1 MSARPWPTAALFAV
15 ASLTLAPAVTAGA
28 TYSGRQTQLDV
39 AIPRLEASVAI
50 DGRLDE
56 PAWNDAA
63 RLTGFSQYAPSDG
76 RPAEDDTTVLVWYSP
91 TAIFFGIRAQAAPGT
106 VHATLADRDRIDA
119 DDNVQI
125 YLGTFGDGRQ
135 AFLFAVNPLGVQA
148 DGALVETGAQSGHGF
163 SGLSS
168 GREAPDLSQD
178 FVFESK
184 GRLTDSGYE
193 VEIGIPFKSLRYQA
207 RDPQDWNLH
216 IIRVVQS
223 TGHEDSWVPAR
234 RNAASFLAQAGR
246 LRGLTDLRRGLVLDV
261 SPVVTAKVDG
271 APAASGGWQYDAS
284 RPEFGGNV
292 RWGVTSNLTLNGT
305 VNPDFS
311 QVESDAGQFQ
321 FDPREA
327 LYFPEKRPFFLDGL
341 EQFTTPN
348 NLIYTRRIVAPI
360 AAAKLTGKIS
370 GTSVAY
376 LAAVDDAGTSASGRD
391 HPVFNVLRVQRD
403 VGNGSKAA
411 FVYTDRV
418 DGANSNR
425 VAAADARLT
434 FGGIYALN
442 LQAGLSRTVRPW
454 GTATAPLWQATLG
467 RSGRHY
473 GFRYALRGVADD
485 FRAEAGFISRPG
497 IAGLNFTNQVTA
509 YGAPG
514 SLMER
519 WTGDVV
525 LDGTWQYQDFVH
537 RRPSQDNKL
546 HFNSNF
552 TFRGGW
558 QAGQSV
564 LIETFGYDRAL
575 YADYALLKSG
585 PNGDEILPFVGK
597 SRLQNLDYVLSL
609 DTPRLRG
616 FSGSVFWIWG
626 KDENFYEWASA
637 DILFLQLSAAWRPTE
652 RLRVDASYQVQSYD
666 RRTDGST
673 VGRRAIPRV
682 KVEYQMT
689 RAIFVRMVSQYDAE
703 QQDDLRDDS
712 RTELPIVIRDPA
724 TGEYAR
730 ALGFSRNSLR
740 TDWLFSYQPT
750 PGTVIFAGYGN
761 TLADQNARDAAGR
774 RRTADGFFFKIS
786 YLFRM

>member
-1 MSARPWPTAALFAV
+1 MRPGLALLIAFLAAP
-15 ASLTLAPAVTAGA
+15 LAAAGA
-28 TYSGRQTQLDV
+28 TYDGLQSQIDV
-39 AIPRLEASVAI
+39 AIPRVEASVTI

-56 PAWNDAA
+56 PAWSEAA

-76 RPAEDDTTVLVWYSP
+76 RPAEDATTVLVWYSP
-91 TAIFFGIRAQAAPGT
+91 SAIYFGIRAQAAPGT
-106 VHATLADRDRIDA
+106 VRATLADRDRIDA

-135 AFLFAVNPLGVQA
+135 AFMFAVNPLGVQA
-148 DGALVETGAQSGHGF
+148 DGALVETGATGGHGF
-163 SGLSS
+163 SGLTS

-184 GRLTDSGYE
+184 GRLTDTGYE
-193 VEIGIPFKSLRYQA
+193 VEIRIPFKSLRYQS

-216 IIRVVQS
+216 VIRVVQS
-223 TGHEDSWVPAR
+223 TGHEDSWVPAQR
-234 RNAASFLAQAGR
+234 SAASFLAQAGK
-246 LRGLTDLRRGLVLDV
+246 LTGLTDLRPGLVLDL
-261 SPVVTAKVDG
+261 SPVVTARVDG
-271 APAASGGWQYDAS
+271 APAAAGGWQYDAG
-284 RPEFGGNV
+284 RPEVGGNV

-321 FDPREA
+321 FDPRQA

-348 NLIYTRRIVAPI
+348 NLIYTRRIVAPV

-370 GTSVAY
+370 GTSIAY
-376 LAAVDDAGTSASGRD
+376 LAAVDDATTSASGRD
-391 HPVFNVLRVQRD
+391 HPVFNVLRVQGD
-403 VGNGSKAA
+403 VGGGSKAA

-425 VAAADARLT
+425 VAATDARLT
-434 FGGIYALN
+434 FGRIYALN
-442 LQAGLSRTVRPW
+442 LQAGVSRTVRPDR
-454 GTATAPLWQATLG
+454 TTTAPIWQATLG
-467 RSGRHY
+467 RTGHHY
-473 GFRYALRGVADD
+473 GFRYSLRGVADA
-485 FRAEAGFISRPG
+485 FRADAGFISRPG
-497 IAGLNFTNQVTA
+497 VAGLNLTNQVTA

-514 SLMER
+514 AFMER

-525 LDGTWQYQDFVH
+525 VDGTWQYQDFVH

-585 PNGDEILPFVGK
+585 PDGDTILPFVGV

-609 DTPRLRG
+609 NTPRLRG
-616 FSGSVFWIWG
+616 FSGSVFAIWG
-626 KDENFYEWASA
+626 KDENFYEWSSS
-637 DILFLQLSAAWRPTE
+637 DILFLQLEAAWRPTA
-652 RLRVDASYQVQSYD
+652 RLRVDGSYQVQSYD
-666 RRTDGST
+666 RRTDGTT
-673 VGRRAIPRV
+673 VGRRVIPRV

-689 RAIFVRMVSQYDAE
+689 RAIFFRVVSQYDAE
-703 QQDDLRDDS
+703 QQADLRDDS
-712 RTELPIVIRDPA
+712 RTDLPIVILDPA
-724 TGEYAR
+724 TGAYER

-761 TLADQNARDAAGR
+761 TLADPNARDAAGR
-774 RRTADGFFFKIS
+774 RRTVDGFFFKIS

>member
-1 MSARPWPTAALFAV
+1 MPTRPWPRAAVIA
-15 ASLTLAPAVTAGA
+15 LTTLALAPAAAAGA
-28 TYSGRQTQLDV
+28 AYSGRQNQLDV
-39 AIPRLEASVAI
+39 AVPRLDAPVTI

-56 PAWNDAA
+56 PVWNDAV
-63 RLTGFSQYAPSDG
+63 RLTDFSQYAPSDG
-76 RPAEDDTTVLVWYSP
+76 RPAEDATTVLVWYSP
-91 TAIFFGIRAQAAPGT
+91 TAIYFGVRAEAPSGT

-135 AFLFAVNPLGVQA
+135 AFMFAVNPLGVQA
-148 DGALVETGAQSGHGF
+148 DGALVETGAQSGGGF

-168 GREAPDLSQD
+168 GRETADLSQD

-184 GRLTDSGYE
+184 GRLTESGYE
-193 VEIGIPFKSLRYQA
+193 VEVRIPFKSLRYQS

-216 IIRVVQS
+216 IVRVVQG

-234 RNAASFLAQAGR
+234 RSAASFLAQAGR
-246 LRGLTDLRRGLVLDV
+246 LRGLTDLRRGLVLDL

-271 APAASGGWQYDAS
+271 VSAASGGWQYDAS

-321 FDPREA
+321 FDPRQA
-327 LYFPEKRPFFLDGL
+327 LYFSEKRPFFLDGL

-376 LAAVDDAGTSASGRD
+376 LAAVDDAETSASGRD

-403 VGNGSKAA
+403 VGGESKAA

-434 FGGIYALN
+434 FGEIYALN
-442 LQAGLSRTVRPW
+442 LQAGLSRTVRPSW
-454 GTATAPLWQATLG
+454 TTTAPIWQATLG

-497 IAGLNFTNQVTA
+497 IVDLSFTNQVTA

-514 SLMER
+514 SAMER

-525 LDGTWQYQDFVH
+525 LNGTWQYQDFVH

-575 YADYALLKSG
+575 YADYALVKSG
-585 PNGDEILPFVGK
+585 PDGDEILPFVGR
-597 SRLQNLDYVLSL
+597 SRLPNLDYVISL
-609 DTPRLRG
+609 DTPRLGG
-616 FSGSVFWIWG
+616 FSGSVFWLWG
-626 KDENFYEWASA
+626 RDENFYEWASA

-673 VGRRAIPRV
+673 VGRHAIPRL
-682 KVEYQMT
+682 KIEYQMT
-689 RAIFVRMVSQYDAE
+689 RAIFFRMVSQYDAE

-724 TGEYAR
+724 TGTYAR

-761 TLADQNARDAAGR
+761 TLADPNTRDAAGR
-774 RRTADGFFFKIS
+774 RRTEDGLFFKIS